1 MRNMFE
7 LSGPATGP
15 GRPDR
20 RSIRGSSLR
29 SQRYRPR
36 YPSQHRKRE
45 AIEDFSAEQLA
56 SPQIDSVLGPG
67 AETQRPSHS
76 FGPAAFET
84 NLSARIFRP
93 CRSVTTSR
101 KAGTKDWR
109 LVFERRRAPF
119 IDSLMGWTGSDEP
132 MTQVELKFPTLEAAT
147 AYCERQGLNYAIQWP
162 HDAKPKGWGRRSVEE
177 HTRSDIAVEFTG
189 PGTPAKADDRVQK
202 GPQVS
207 GEWDSPFGVV
217 GDHRLTLEEKR
228 AILRDWA
235 WTEYLIDR
243 ATDEGMPENG
253 RPSRLDEAE
262 LALLSLDA
270 GRPGSKGSDR
280 RLQTFS

>member
-15 GRPDR
+15 CRPER
-20 RSIRGSSLR
+20 RSIPRSSLL

-36 YPSQHRKRE
+36 YPSRHRKRE
-45 AIEDFSAEQLA
+45 AIEDLSAEQLA
-56 SPQIDSVLGPG
+56 SPQIDSVLRLG
-67 AETQRPSHS
+67 AETQWPSHS
-76 FGPAAFET
+76 FGPAPFES

-93 CRSVTTSR
+93 CRSITTSG
-101 KAGTKDWR
+101 KTGTKDWR

-119 IDSLMGWTGSDEP
+119 IDSLMGWAGSDDP

-177 HTRSDIAVEFTG
+177 HTRTGTAVEFTG

-207 GEWDSPFGVV
+207 ERGIAHS
-217 GDHRLTLEEKR
+217 
-228 AILRDWA
+228 A
-235 WTEYLIDR
+235 
-243 ATDEGMPENG
+243 
-253 RPSRLDEAE
+253 
-262 LALLSLDA
+262 
-270 GRPGSKGSDR
+270 
-280 RLQTFS
+280 

>member
-1 MRNMFE
+1 MRNMFD
-7 LSGPATGP
+7 LSGPAAGP

-20 RSIRGSSLR
+20 RSRGSSLR
-29 SQRYRPR
+29 SQGCRPR
-36 YPSQHRKRE
+36 YPSRHRKRE
-45 AIEDFSAEQLA
+45 AIEGLSVGQRAA
-56 SPQIDSVLGPG
+56 PQIDGDLGPA
-67 AETQRPSHS
+67 AETQGPSHA

-84 NLSARIFRP
+84 NLTARIFRP
-93 CRSVTTSR
+93 CRSVTTSG

-109 LVFERRRAPF
+109 LFFERRRAPF
-119 IDSLMGWTGSDEP
+119 IDSLMGWTGSDDP
-132 MTQVELKFPTLEAAT
+132 MTQVELRFPTLEAAT

-162 HDAKPKGWGRRSVEE
+162 HDTRPKGRGRLSVEE
-177 HTRSDIAVEFTG
+177 HHSDIAVEFTE

-235 WTEYLIDR
+235 WCEYLIDR

-253 RPSRLDEAE
+253 RPSQLDEAARQHR
-262 LALLSLDA
+262 L
-270 GRPGSKGSDR
+270 GSETADPS
-280 RLQTFS
+280 